1 MGRRWISVTLHLAVV
16 VVIASA
22 TASGSTGERQAAV
35 SHARLDAILD
45 IYVRD
50 GRVYYRAL
58 QRERASIDR
67 YVASLDVSLD
77 SQARAEQIAFWLNTY
92 NALVLRTVIDRYPIR
107 GSAPP
112 YPAGSIRQIPGAF
125 DGRRH
130 RVAGRS
136 LTLDDIEA
144 ILGEFGDPRVFLALG
159 RGAVGSPRLRS
170 EAFRPET
177 IDTQLDAVVAD
188 FVATERQVD
197 VDRAAGRLRVSPI
210 LGWREADVIAAY
222 PDEPGRFGSRS
233 PIERAVLTLISP
245 HLLPRELEFVAADE
259 FVMEYLENDWR
270 LNDLTGF

>member
-1 MGRRWISVTLHLAVV
+1 MGRRWILLALAV
-16 VVIASA
+16 I
-22 TASGSTGERQAAV
+22 GSTTVSGATVERQSPV

-58 QRERASIDR
+58 QRERGSIDR
-67 YVASLDVSLD
+67 YVASLDVPLD
-77 SQARAEQIAFWLNTY
+77 GRSQAEQTAFWLNAY

-130 RVAGRS
+130 RVGGRS

-144 ILGEFGDPRVFLALG
+144 TLGEFDDPRVFLALG

-170 EAFRPET
+170 EAFRAAMV
-177 IDTQLDAVVAD
+177 DTQLDAVVAD
-188 FVATERQVD
+188 FVATVRQVD

-210 LGWREADVIAAY
+210 LGWQEERFISAYAGAA
-222 PDEPGRFGSRS
+222 GRFGLRS
-233 PIERAVLTLISP
+233 PIERAVLSLIGP
-245 HLLPRELEFVAADE
+245 HLLPREREFVAADE
-259 FVMEYLENDWR
+259 FVMEYLEIDWR